1 MEPRWSAQRLQ
12 RPIDQSGP
20 GTADLSGS
28 SLLSSEMCAY
38 AASRGVAIAI
48 EPINRFEVDD
58 FQLADGAGIEP
69 EVEIAQ
75 RHPGRNR
82 KFLPIE
88 VEFEHWCFA
97 AGRPVAATMR
107 LLTQSAFVDKDDR
120 AALFLG
126 FFLMAGQLL
135 RFQLRMASS
144 LRSRALP
151 TGRCGLQL
159 SVRRIFQTWP
169 S

>member
-1 MEPRWSAQRLQ
+1 MNSRTRRLRWRRQAVPDDQQRAVDVAEQSLQ
-12 RPIDQSGP
+12 
-20 GTADLSGS
+20 
-28 SLLSSEMCAY
+28 
-38 AASRGVAIAI
+38 
-48 EPINRFEVDD
+48 EVDD

-82 KFLPIE
+82 KFLPVE

-126 FFLMAGQLL
+126 LFLMAGQLL

-159 SVRRIFQTWP
+159 SARRIFQTWP